1 MKRYWEQLKPQ
12 ERRWAVGIGG
22 VVFLLLNW
30 FFVWPYRGAW
40 GRDKL
45 RMEAIEHTN
54 QIYSAEVRHKAEYIR
69 KISEMQSEDADIP
82 PEEQAIDFIHFFTS
96 RALNNRVLIMN
107 QGAVTTRTNEFFL
120 EQALGITVQADETN
134 LVNFLYSLGSGNS
147 MMRVRAMSLHPEP
160 SHQQLSASITLVASY
175 RKKAP
180 ARSGNAPVAKPV
192 AVVPAPAAASIPV
205 PAKPAADTRLPRT
218 LPNVMPPPPPAAPGG
233 KPGGKS
239 VNFQATSATNK
250 PVPSITKK
258 P

>member
-30 FFVWPYRGAW
+30 FFVWPFHGAW
-40 GRDKL
+40 GRDEA
-45 RMEAIEHTN
+45 RMKAIQGTN
-54 QIYSAEVRHKAEYIR
+54 QTYSAEVRHKAEYIR
-69 KISEMQSEDADIP
+69 KISEMQSEDTDIP
-82 PEEQAIDFIHFFTS
+82 EEEQAIDFIHFFTS

-147 MMRVRAMSLHPEP
+147 LMRVRAMSLHPEP
-160 SHQQLSASITLVASY
+160 SHQQLSANITLVASY

-180 ARSGNAPVAKPV
+180 ARSGAATSAKPV
-192 AVVPAPAAASIPV
+192 AAAPGAIPV
-205 PAKPAADTRLPRT
+205 PAKPAADTRLPRS
-218 LPNVMPPPPPAAPGG
+218 LPNVMPPPPGG
-233 KPGGKS
+233 KAGGPS
-239 VNFQATSATNK
+239 INFQATSATNR